1 MNYTKDE
8 FLKAAELGEVSMIDA
23 NHIVSLLDE
32 IVQKK
37 IKITLHEY
45 AYHCGDGCCFN
56 YGTITTVNDSQLECH
71 NQDAETIVRQI
82 LEHLG
87 YSVEIETTHDNE

>member
-1 MNYTKDE
+1 MKCNSCEKEILDNSQLVFCTECSGYE
-8 FLKAAELGEVSMIDA
+8 
-23 NHIVSLLDE
+23 NHVE
-32 IVQKK
+32 KK
-37 IKITLHEY
+37 VKIILHEY

-56 YGTITTVNDSQLECH
+56 YGTITTVNDTQLDYH

-87 YSVEIETTHDNE
+87 YSVEIETTYDDGD